1 MKLHTSDS
9 DQIEITRATN
19 PESRVRSSCHF
30 FYYDTQKPRSGVRRG
45 APAEPWRVSQN
56 PESEADGTWQV
67 HMVPDPGSAIR
78 SDRGKPPRRTQS
90 PGSRLRTPASC
101 PPAVRCAETRV
112 QSPEGTTGGPRR
124 EGPTRRIQS
133 PASGGAPEAAGGRQ
147 GPRIQGQALRGGG
160 GEGQDPE
167 GQGGGGR
174 TPGFIS
180 TNEKPKKIAPL
191 SPAGTQD

>member
-1 MKLHTSDS
+1 MPLLLL
-9 DQIEITRATN
+9 Q
-19 PESRVRSSCHF
+19 
-30 FYYDTQKPRSGVRRG
+30 TQKPRSGVRRG
-45 APAEPWRVSQN
+45 APAEPWRLSQN

-101 PPAVRCAETRV
+101 PPAQSDAQKPESRVRRAP
-112 QSPEGTTGGPRR
+112 QGPRR

-133 PASGGAPEAAGGRQ
+133 PASGGAPEAAEGRQ

-167 GQGGGGR
+167 GQGGGAR

-180 TNEKPKKIAPL
+180 TNENP
-191 SPAGTQD
+191 

>member
-1 MKLHTSDS
+1 MNLHTSDS
-9 DQIEITRATN
+9 DKIEITRATN

-112 QSPEGTTGGPRR
+112 QSPEGTTGAQERGANPRAGSRVRPPEARPRQQGEGRDPGSKVRLSGEGAARGRIQRGR
-124 EGPTRRIQS
+124 EG
-133 PASGGAPEAAGGRQ
+133 EAG
-147 GPRIQGQALRGGG
+147 LRGSLVLMKN
-160 GEGQDPE
+160 P
-167 GQGGGGR
+167 R
-174 TPGFIS
+174 
-180 TNEKPKKIAPL
+180 K
-191 SPAGTQD
+191 

>member
-1 MKLHTSDS
+1 MSLHTSDS
-9 DQIEITRATN
+9 DKIEITRATN

-30 FYYDTQKPRSGVRRG
+30 FYYDTQKPRSGVRRR
-45 APAEPWRVSQN
+45 APAEPRRVSQN

-112 QSPEGTTGGPRR
+112 QSPEGTTGAQER
-124 EGPTRRIQS
+124 
-133 PASGGAPEAAGGRQ
+133 GANP
-147 GPRIQGQALRGGG
+147 
-160 GEGQDPE
+160 QDPE
-167 GQGGGGR
+167 SGLRRRARGSRG
-174 TPGFIS
+174 
-180 TNEKPKKIAPL
+180 K
-191 SPAGTQD
+191 AGTQDPRSGSPGRGRRGAGSRGAGRGSPDSGVH